1 MTTMKRRFPTLAPAV
16 LAFACAFAGSAHAA
30 DSGKA
35 APERPPSPG
44 AQHQP
49 RLSLWSYEGESAPA
63 KWAELDPK
71 YRACAS
77 GKRQSP
83 INIDTRSVE
92 KGGLKP
98 ILFSYEAGASEV
110 INNGHTIEVDLPK
123 AGSARFDGLEYKLT
137 QLHFHTPSEERIDSM
152 AQHMVAHLV
161 HRAGDTRIAV
171 VAVLFRLGKENATLK
186 QVFENLP
193 ALAGQ
198 KLPLKDFNPAGLL
211 PADPTYYA
219 YTGSLTT
226 PPCSEEVKWHVMKT
240 PLEISYRQLAT
251 FKEKY
256 KNNVRPLQPLNGRR
270 VQLYLPE

>member
-1 MTTMKRRFPTLAPAV
+1 MKTMKRLLLKLAPV
-16 LAFACAFAGSAHAA
+16 FLACAFAGAAHAA
-30 DSGKA
+30 GSDKA

-49 RLSLWSYEGESAPA
+49 RLSLWSYEGETGPA
-63 KWAELDPK
+63 KWGELDPK
-71 YRACAS
+71 FRACGS

-83 INIDTRSVE
+83 INIETRNVE

-98 ILFSYEAGASEV
+98 ILFSYESGAAEV
-110 INNGHTIEVDLPK
+110 INNGQTIEVDLPN
-123 AGSARFDGLEYKLT
+123 AGSARFDGLEYKLV

-186 QVFENLP
+186 PVFDNMP
-193 ALAGQ
+193 ALATQ
-198 KLPLKDFNPAGLL
+198 KAALKDFNPTGLL

-219 YTGSLTT
+219 FSGSLTT
-226 PPCSEEVKWHVMKT
+226 PPCSEEVKWHVMKK
-240 PLEISYRQLAT
+240 PVEISYRQLAA
-251 FKEKY
+251 FKARY

-270 VQLYLPE
+270 VQVYLPE